1 MLSREQRVLRKN
13 LKETLKTKNILIE
26 MKTDFDGFTNG
37 LDTAQKKILELQI
50 MSMETFKTKSKRERC
65 LKNEQNIQ
73 ELCICCIDGFF
84 YHWATWEF
92 QEWWNNSKRCNIHV
106 MEISEVEER
115 NRRNIWSNNDWNF
128 LKFTLDRKLR

>member
-1 MLSREQRVLRKN
+1 MLSRKQRVLRKN
-13 LKETLKTKNILIE
+13 LKETLKTRNILTE

-73 ELCICCIDGFF
+73 ELWYNYQRYNLVIMGKS
-84 YHWATWEF
+84 E
-92 QEWWNNSKRCNIHV
+92 EKR
-106 MEISEVEER
+106 ER
-115 NRRNIWSNNDWNF
+115 NRRNI
-128 LKFTLDRKLR
+128 

>member
-1 MLSREQRVLRKN
+1 MISREQRVLRKN

-26 MKTDFDGFTNG
+26 MKTDFDGFANG

-50 MSMETFKTKSKRERC
+50 MSKETFKTKSKRERC

-84 YHWATWEF
+84 ITELPG
-92 QEWWNNSKRCNIHV
+92 NSKNGGTIPKGV
-106 MEISEVEER
+106 IFM
-115 NRRNIWSNNDWNF
+115 
-128 LKFTLDRKLR
+128 